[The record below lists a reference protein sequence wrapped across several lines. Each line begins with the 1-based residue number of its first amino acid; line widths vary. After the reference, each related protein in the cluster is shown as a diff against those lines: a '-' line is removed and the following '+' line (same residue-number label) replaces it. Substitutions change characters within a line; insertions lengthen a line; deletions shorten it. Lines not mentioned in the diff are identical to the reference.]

1 MKTKR
6 TRWWLKSAALLCA
19 TVFGLTAF
27 GGIHEWTPV
36 EGGTTYW
43 DDEANWAIGSE
54 DWTDYRI
61 GNNGAQITFRSAV
74 SADDVDAVLVYNGE
88 HTLVAEDA
96 SFGLSKPNAPL
107 NFEAPWWYTGN
118 PVLNITSGT
127 YQFGSINL
135 ASNAD
140 YGGSATLNL
149 NGGTLT
155 ASDVTVGADC
165 TIVLNGGT
173 LSATTVGGAGTLAIG
188 ANGGTFANAEAA
200 TISSAITGS
209 GTLTKTG
216 AGDLTISG
224 DVTGFTGKIAVAAE
238 AGYVTITALGVTVN
252 EGEEFQFGAYYW
264 TGAGT
269 KTTTVDPDSGDEV
282 QTVANTDVWA
292 NLDNWLVNGKVPT
305 ALPTATS
312 TVIIPAGDGSAL
324 TIKCAGASDYTG
336 YLTINRN
343 VEFVRESNAQYKG
356 ITLTQVNGTGTL
368 KISGNIRGSGA
379 IYDQDY
385 FNIYPSTESTFEI
398 NCALDTHGR
407 IRLER
412 VRESS
417 TSKWSKVLNVKG
429 ALTGDGRIVC
439 DDDTNSVQGMNFSGD
454 TSAFAGT
461 YEGASRA
468 GWTRDATKFSGDA
481 RGSAAASW
489 TFGRWEGNAS
499 QAGYTPFLVNN
510 VTYQFGQLTAP
521 LMHFWRGYTGSNTT
535 GATIEVGAL
544 ADKTSTV
551 VGSLSPN
558 GNTLRKVGATS
569 TLKYTNSGTIGGTVE
584 AYEGTTVIEGTATGF
599 TLKFSGPDATIK
611 IARSTTTE
619 TTVEPEEEGGEATTT
634 TTTTANIPATFVPGF
649 TDALAGCQYE
659 VAQETVD
666 NVTYD
671 VYTVL
676 KDVATDSAG
685 TTYDSVALALAA
697 IAADETGTLTKA
709 ITLAKSTT
717 EAVTLPLGYSL
728 ALNGKTVGSVAGA
741 AGVGVAYDE
750 ATDTWTTVDNTAAIW
765 KGDAAGANWA
775 DAANWS
781 TGYVPDES
789 TAVTFNYSALV
800 YLSEYAG
807 PTHKCATL
815 KLKDG
820 VTVEF
825 APTGRNQ
832 NLYPRIAVYGENVW
846 GDATLKLYRCGLY
859 NAHGSAIKIFPN
871 VMFENQGIGYDS
883 YVENGSFTFARRVSG
898 TGMFVC
904 YNACQFNA
912 GITVEGDSLVDC
924 RVTPTFAENAT
935 LVGDGTLVCTGSMPG
950 TRLAEALKNG
960 ENWTGTFKLVNT
972 THKSVTWLDNLGNAN
987 STVSFDNVTTYLYT
1001 SAGIGG
1007 SHGVGTMN
1015 IAAGGLKINGSYS
1028 SGNFVFPAKLTGTGT
1043 FTVGIAGNNNK
1054 NVQFTGDCSEFA
1066 GTIAWANDTVNTRVV
1081 IGDDTTAAFT
1091 AGTVV
1096 VNAGKTLGAATVNGT
1111 LEGAGA
1117 VAFTSI
1123 APTTP
1128 TYGESWTGSIV
1139 LPVTNISAKTSLA
1152 LPTLSTANGT
1162 IVVKGIT
1169 RATNQDRLY
1178 LGTGASCTVAG
1189 TTQLDG
1195 ELHVTDGSSN
1205 ATYTWNKI
1213 TGTGNALLT
1222 AEGGSAADITHAI
1235 TTLDNYSGTITVGK
1249 NVTLTIGT
1257 INLASAPSAGDCLV
1271 KTAISGTGASISAA
1285 NAKVAVNGEEIT
1297 KPETLLLKS
1306 DGIYYGTATSTA
1318 YDGGDGST
1326 FTIDASVAAVMTTYL
1341 PEGATLAST
1350 VEGKTFTYAQAY
1362 ALGLVSVEN
1371 DTLVVDDLTATI
1383 AIVDGKVVVSLGST
1397 PVSVYTVTCNVY
1409 ENTSLTDTWSET
1421 PAHTYVVGSETEAAG
1436 FTPASDAAGFY
1447 KVGVTIGNKQLVS
1460 EEVEE
1465 GTGA

>member
-1 MKTKR
+1 MR
-6 TRWWLKSAALLCA
+6 TRTCKSRLKPVALLGAAAL
-19 TVFGLTAF
+19 GLSAF
-27 GGIHEWTPV
+27 GDYYEWTSA
-36 EGGTTYW
+36 EKGYW
-43 DDEANWAIGSE
+43 EDDTSWTVNTANF
-54 DWTDYRI
+54 TDYRA
-61 GNNGAQITFRSAV
+61 GNTGSEIAFKTAATADDTYGVVIYNNTYSF
-74 SADDVDAVLVYNGE
+74 SADDAAYGLTKANAGMYVSTWWNDGAV
-88 HTLVAEDA
+88 TLNVA
-96 SFGLSKPNAPL
+96 
-107 NFEAPWWYTGN
+107 
-118 PVLNITSGT
+118 SGT
-127 YQFGSINL
+127 YGFSEVAVNEAGVNNSGTT
-135 ASNAD
+135 AA
-140 YGGSATLNL
+140 LNL
-149 NGGTLT
+149 NGGTLS
-155 ASDVTVGADC
+155 AGAVRVA
-165 TIVLNGGT
+165 TGGTLTLNGGT
-173 LSATTVGGAGTLAIG
+173 LATTSVTGSGTLAIG
-188 ANGGTFANAEAA
+188 ANGGTFANTDSA
-200 TISSAITGS
+200 TISTALTGS

-224 DVTGFTGKIAVAAE
+224 DVSGFTGKIVVAAE
-238 AGYVTITALGVTVN
+238 AGYVVIAGVMVN
-252 EGEEFQFGAYYW
+252 AGEEFQVGAYYW

-282 QTVANTDVWA
+282 QTVANKDVWA

-461 YEGASRA
+461 YEGCARNS
-468 GWTRDATKFSGDA
+468 WSRDATKFSGDA

-510 VTYQFGQLTAP
+510 VTYQFGQLDAP
-521 LMHFWRGYTGSNTT
+521 LLHFWRGYTGSNTT

-569 TLKYTNSGTIGGTVE
+569 TLKYTNSGTAGGTVE

-599 TLKFSGPDATIK
+599 TLKFSGTDATIK
-611 IARSTTTE
+611 IARST
-619 TTVEPEEEGGEATTT
+619 EPEEEGGEATTT

-649 TDALAGCQYE
+649 TDALVGCQYE
-659 VAQETVD
+659 VTQETVD

-676 KDVATDSAG
+676 KDVAKDSAG
-685 TTYDSVALALAA
+685 TDYNSVALALVA
-697 IAADETGTLTKA
+697 IAADETGTLTKTV
-709 ITLAKSTT
+709 TLAKDTT

-728 ALNGKTVGSVAGA
+728 ALNGNTVGSVVGA
-741 AGVGVAYDE
+741 TGVGVAYDE
-750 ATDTWTTVDNTAAIW
+750 ATDTWTTVDNTAATW
-765 KGDAAGANWA
+765 QGDAAGANWA
-775 DAANWS
+775 DADNWS

-789 TAVTFNYSALV
+789 TAVTFNYNALV
-800 YLSEYAG
+800 YLSEYTG
-807 PTHKCATL
+807 PTHKCATI
-815 KLKDG
+815 KLKNG
-820 VTVEF
+820 ITVEF
-825 APTGRNQ
+825 APTERNQ
-832 NLYPRIAVYGENVW
+832 NLYPRIAIYGENVW

-871 VMFENQGIGYDS
+871 VMFENQGGIYDS
-883 YVENGSFTFARRVSG
+883 YVENGAFTFARRVSG
-898 TGMFVC
+898 TGTLIC
-904 YNACQFNA
+904 YQACTFNA
-912 GITVEGDSLVDC
+912 GITVEGDSVVDC
-924 RVTPTFAENAT
+924 RVTPTFAQGAT
-935 LVGDGTLVCTGSMPG
+935 LVGDGTLICTGSMPG
-950 TRLAEALKNG
+950 TRLVEALQNG
-960 ENWTGTFKLVNT
+960 DNWTGTFKLVNT
-972 THKSVTWLDNLGNAN
+972 THKSVTWLGNLGNAN

-1001 SAGIGG
+1001 SAGIDG
-1007 SHGVGTMN
+1007 SHSVGTMD
-1015 IAAGGLKINGSYS
+1015 IAAGGLKINGTYS
-1028 SGNFVFPAKLTGTGT
+1028 NGNFVFPAKLTGTGT

-1066 GTIAWANDTVNTRVV
+1066 GTIAWASDTANTRVV

-1139 LPVTNISAKTSLA
+1139 LPVTNISTKTSLA

-1162 IVVKGIT
+1162 IVIKGIT
-1169 RATNQDRLY
+1169 RKTTTDSLY

-1195 ELHVTDGSSN
+1195 ELNITDGNSN

-1222 AEGGSAADITHAI
+1222 AEGGSAAGITHAI
-1235 TTLDNYSGTITVGK
+1235 TTLSDYSGTITVGK
-1249 NVTLTIGT
+1249 NVTLMIGT
-1257 INLASAPSAGDCLV
+1257 INLASAPSAGDRLV
-1271 KTAISGTGASISAA
+1271 KTAVSGNGVISVA
-1285 NAKVAVNGEEIT
+1285 NTKVAVNGEEIT
-1297 KPETLLLKS
+1297 EPETLLLKS

-1326 FTIDASVAAVMTTYL
+1326 FTIDSAIETVMKTYL
-1341 PEGATLAST
+1341 PGGKTLADT

-1362 ALGLVSVEN
+1362 ALGLVDVVEN
-1371 DTLVVDDLTATI
+1371 ALVVDDLTATI
-1383 AIVDGKVVVSLGST
+1383 AVVNGKVIVSIGST
-1397 PVSVYTVTCNVY
+1397 PAAGYTVTCNVY
-1409 ENTSLTDTWSET
+1409 EKASLDVEWPTEATY
-1421 PAHTYVVGSETEAAG
+1421 TYVVGNETQIDQSEAG
-1436 FTPASDAAGFY
+1436 AGFY
-1447 KVGVTIGNKQLVS
+1447 KVGVTIGNKTSSQ
-1460 EEVEE
+1460 E
-1465 GTGA
+1465 